1 MKEMLIDYAGFLLET
16 VTVLVA
22 FIIAV
27 IFVAAKSVSSVGSH
41 ADSESDG
48 DGDKSSRVVIRNES
62 AKYQEEVD
70 RLRLDLLDDDSRKC
84 VDEFMKKKEKSSG
97 SKKSDE
103 AKKLDEALKALAGDD
118 EKDGKAGKKEKAG
131 KSEKSE
137 KSEKKEKS
145 EKADR
150 MVSAESAADAADAD
164 RPQPEAG
171 AKSTEAAQKDD
182 AGKSGKGDSEWD
194 GSTEGIKDILDSAA
208 KKPRLFIIDFNGD
221 VMASDVR
228 DLRRLVS
235 SVLAVGR
242 KGDEVVLRLESPGG
256 SVPHYGLAAS
266 ELMRIR
272 RSGMRLTVCVDRV
285 AASGGYMM
293 ACTSDHIVA
302 APFAIVGSIGVVAEF
317 PNFHRLLQK
326 LCVDY
331 EQETAGEYKRTLTQF
346 GDNSDPEARKKF
358 EEQLADVHRYFKK
371 FVKENR
377 PAIDIDKVAT
387 GEFWFGE
394 EALQR
399 HLIDEI
405 MTSDDYVISRIR
417 PHSVWRIFV
426 RRKKKLGGI
435 LDSLPFG
442 RSARLLRGALRH
454 LPFSRLRA

>member
-1 MKEMLIDYAGFLLET
+1 
-16 VTVLVA
+16 
-22 FIIAV
+22 
-27 IFVAAKSVSSVGSH
+27 
-41 ADSESDG
+41 
-48 DGDKSSRVVIRNES
+48 
-62 AKYQEEVD
+62 
-70 RLRLDLLDDDSRKC
+70 
-84 VDEFMKKKEKSSG
+84 
-97 SKKSDE
+97 
-103 AKKLDEALKALAGDD
+103 
-118 EKDGKAGKKEKAG
+118 
-131 KSEKSE
+131 
-137 KSEKKEKS
+137 
-145 EKADR
+145 
-150 MVSAESAADAADAD
+150 
-164 RPQPEAG
+164 
-171 AKSTEAAQKDD
+171 
-182 AGKSGKGDSEWD
+182 
-194 GSTEGIKDILDSAA
+194 
-208 KKPRLFIIDFNGD
+208 
-221 VMASDVR
+221 
-228 DLRRLVS
+228 
-235 SVLAVGR
+235 
-242 KGDEVVLRLESPGG
+242 
-256 SVPHYGLAAS
+256 
-266 ELMRIR
+266 
-272 RSGMRLTVCVDRV
+272 MRLTVCVDRV

-417 PHSVWRIFV
+417 THSVWRIFV